1 MQVLRGG
8 IAGEVRNRRDIKK
21 AVLATMMTTP
31 SKIGFERTHF
41 LCNPVF
47 RAALKALL
55 VIIDEY
61 PNLTSTACILF
72 LRVASAFTLRCAVV
86 G

>member
-1 MQVLRGG
+1 MIKCEMWGEMQVLRGG

-47 RAALKALL
+47 RAALKA
-55 VIIDEY
+55 
-61 PNLTSTACILF
+61 
-72 LRVASAFTLRCAVV
+72 
-86 G
+86 